1 MGEDKRMDTT
11 VISDAV
17 NLSSRLESMTKQ
29 YGVGI
34 IISEDTLNKTLE
46 KTKYKYRLLDN
57 VIVKGKTTPV
67 VVYEILDYYSEEI
80 LKDKLA
86 TKGDYEKG
94 VTLFYAGNFSEAKTL
109 FEKVLTITKEDKAAK
124 LFLERVEH
132 LLKNLDDWKGVSA
145 LSEK

>member
-1 MGEDKRMDTT
+1 

-34 IISEDTLNKTLE
+34 IISEDTLNKTQGKE
-46 KTKYKYRLLDN
+46 KYKYRLLDN
-57 VIVKGKTTPV
+57 VIVKGKTLQV
-67 VVYEILDYYSEEI
+67 VVYEILDYYPEDI
-80 LKDKLA
+80 LKTKLA
-86 TKGDYEKG
+86 SKEFYEKA
-94 VTLFYAGNFSEAKTL
+94 VTLFYGGNFQEAKDL

-132 LLKNLDDWKGVSA
+132 LLKNLDQWKGVSA
-145 LSEK
+145 LTEK